1 MRLSTIFPQ
10 LIWGYIS
17 LFSLWILVRLV
28 FFDRFWWLALINT
41 AALYIFVPLLFLLP
55 VAFIYRRWRC
65 LLGLCFPLGVFLA
78 FYGPLFLPS
87 LPVALA
93 QNSRQITVM
102 SFNMLFYNT
111 DYDEIARMVNANSPD
126 IIGLQEVP
134 TNGDKLLLAK
144 FASTYSYH
152 AFLPVENHHNVGI
165 LSRFPLE
172 KVAALPKPLER
183 ALQATVQV
191 DNKRPLQ
198 VIVSHLM
205 PNYPMS
211 DAVKLAQGWYD
222 IRAAQ
227 ASYIANLV
235 KRRQVP
241 NIMLCD
247 CNYIELSE
255 AYMLT
260 RKAMHDSFYDV
271 GWGFGHTM
279 TGPLFPVGRIDYIWY
294 TKELQPLDAYVG
306 SGGGSDHLP
315 VIAKLAIR

>member
-1 MRLSTIFPQ
+1 MRLSTIFTR

-41 AALYIFVPLLFLLP
+41 VALYIFVPLLLFLPL
-55 VAFIYRRWRC
+55 AFFYRRWRC

-78 FYGPLFLPS
+78 FYGPLFFPS

-93 QNSRQITVM
+93 QDSRQITVM
-102 SFNMLFYNT
+102 SFNMLFANT
-111 DYDEIARMVNANSPD
+111 DFDEIARMVNANSPD

-134 TNGDKLLLAK
+134 ENGDKSLLEK
-144 FASTYSYH
+144 FASTYPYH
-152 AFLPVENHHNVGI
+152 AFLPIENTHNVGI
-165 LSRFPLE
+165 LSRFPIQE
-172 KVAALPKPLER
+172 VTALPKPLER
-183 ALQATVQV
+183 AFQATVLV
-191 DNKRPLQ
+191 DGKRHLQ
-198 VIVSHLM
+198 VIVSHLI

-211 DAVKLAQGWYD
+211 DAVRLAQGWYD

-235 KRRQVP
+235 KQRKVP
-241 NIMLCD
+241 NLMICD
-247 CNYIELSE
+247 CNFTESSE
-255 AYMLT
+255 TYMLT

-279 TGPLFPVGRIDYIWY
+279 TGPFFPVGRIDYIWY
-294 TKELQPLDAYVG
+294 TKELQPIEAYVP
-306 SGGGSDHLP
+306 SGGGSDHLA